1 MKRTLGIGLLL
12 ITAIAASGCS
22 KKDDLPLV
30 ELQGSDSLEGLSI
43 GLPPGA
49 TAAPEKFGKI
59 TIKLDG
65 YVIDVLPTTATLDD
79 EKKDFGAKG
88 FHAETADGF
97 IAKDDGKDGKTFPV
111 MRVLQKGETLLQCS
125 SRPPEAPPT
134 LEKAKQALA
143 ICSSLVKK

>member
-1 MKRTLGIGLLL
+1 MKRTLGFGLLF
-12 ITAIAASGCS
+12 IIAIVATGCS

-65 YVIDVLPTTATLDD
+65 YVIDVSPTTGTL
-79 EKKDFGAKG
+79 EEARKDFGAKG
-88 FHAETADGF
+88 FHAEAADGF

-111 MRVLQKGETLLQCS
+111 VRVLQKGETMLECS
-125 SRPPEAPPT
+125 SRPPEAPQT